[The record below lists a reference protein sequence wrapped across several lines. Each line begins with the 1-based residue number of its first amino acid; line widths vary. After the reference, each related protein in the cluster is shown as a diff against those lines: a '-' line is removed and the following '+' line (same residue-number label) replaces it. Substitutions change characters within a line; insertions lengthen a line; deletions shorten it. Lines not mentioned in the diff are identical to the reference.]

1 MFGEVADEM
10 LLTSQRVVPAR
21 LQATGFDFQ
30 YPNVEEALRALIR
43 ESASRRLAEAGGTM
57 PEHRS
62 PPRRRPA

>member
-1 MFGEVADEM
+1 MRTTIEIDDELFADA
-10 LLTSQRVVPAR
+10 QAR
-21 LQATGFDFQ
+21 FRAPTKRAL
-30 YPNVEEALRALIR
+30 VEEALRALIR